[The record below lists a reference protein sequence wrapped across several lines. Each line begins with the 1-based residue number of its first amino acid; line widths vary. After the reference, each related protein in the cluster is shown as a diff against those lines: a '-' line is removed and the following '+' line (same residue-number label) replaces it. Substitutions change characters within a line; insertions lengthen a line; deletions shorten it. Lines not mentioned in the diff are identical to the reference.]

1 MILSSNLIR
10 WKMFLASAL
19 LLGAWAGAAGG
30 GGVGATAGGVQS
42 AVRRTSEPRGTASE
56 VVMPFRIGEKLEYRV
71 AWANL
76 ANAGLLE
83 LSVPERR
90 DLLGWGTWHFR
101 ATAHTSSL
109 MRALMAVDDQFDSY
123 SDTATLESRQYETYL
138 NEMGTKQ
145 NQILH
150 FLPQGQAARGNFAG
164 IVVAAGTR
172 DPLGASY
179 VLRGVDWPCI
189 KEFRMPV
196 FDGQDLYE
204 LRARLDAPSET
215 VAVDAGNFDA
225 AKISIHL
232 FQREREVSGMNFFA
246 WLANDSRHTPVL
258 LEAEMPLGKFRVE
271 LVSALQ

>member
-1 MILSSNLIR
+1 MNLGWDIKLR
-10 WKMFLASAL
+10 RVFF
-19 LLGAWAGAAGG
+19 AAVVFCFGIG
-30 GGVGATAGGVQS
+30 PAVDGEMATIEWGTQS
-42 AVRRTSEPRGTASE
+42 AVRQTGKPDGDTRRE

-83 LSVPERR
+83 LSVAERR

-123 SDTATLESRQYETYL
+123 TDTATLESRQYETYL
-138 NEMGTKQ
+138 SEMGTKQ
-145 NQILH
+145 NQILR
-150 FLPQGQAARGNFAG
+150 FVPEGQKSRGNFAG
-164 IVVAAGTR
+164 IVVAQGTR

-179 VLRGVDWPCI
+179 VLRGIDWQRT

-204 LRARLDAPSET
+204 LRARVDVPSET
-215 VAVDAGNFDA
+215 VAVDAGIFQA

-232 FQREREVSGMNFFA
+232 FQREREVNGMKFFA
-246 WLANDSRHTPVL
+246 WLANDAKRTPVL
-258 LEAEMPLGKFRVE
+258 LEAEMPMGNFRVE
-271 LVSALQ
+271 LVSAVQ

>member
-1 MILSSNLIR
+1 MNLSSYVVR
-10 WKMFLASAL
+10 WKMLFAAAL
-19 LLGAWAGAAGG
+19 LFGIWAGAAGDDRVSG
-30 GGVGATAGGVQS
+30 TAGGFQS
-42 AVRRTSEPRGTASE
+42 AVRKISKPSATPSE

-83 LSVPERR
+83 LSVAERR

-123 SDTATLESRQYETYL
+123 TDTATLESRQYETYL
-138 NEMGTKQ
+138 SEMGTKQ

-150 FLPQGQAARGNFAG
+150 FLPEGQTARGNFAG
-164 IVVAAGTR
+164 IVVAPGTR
-172 DPLGASY
+172 DPLGAAY
-179 VLRGVDWPCI
+179 VLRGVDWQRT

-196 FDGQDLYE
+196 FDGEDLYE
-204 LRARLDAPSET
+204 LRARLDVPSEK

-232 FQREREVSGMNFFA
+232 FQREREVNGMKFVA
-246 WLANDSRHTPVL
+246 WLANDSRRTPVL
-258 LEAEMPLGKFRVE
+258 LEAAMPLGNFRVE
-271 LVSALQ
+271 LVSAVQ

>member
-1 MILSSNLIR
+1 MNLSRHLVR
-10 WKMFLASAL
+10 WKMHFAAAL
-19 LLGAWAGAAGG
+19 FLGAWAGAAGDAR
-30 GGVGATAGGVQS
+30 VRATAGGVQS
-42 AVRRTSEPRGTASE
+42 AVQKTSKSSATPNE

-83 LSVPERR
+83 LSVAERR
-90 DLLGWGTWHFR
+90 DLLGWATWHFR
-101 ATAHTSSL
+101 ATAHTSGL

-123 SDTATLESRQYETYL
+123 TDTGTLESRQYEMYL

-150 FLPQGQAARGNFAG
+150 FVLQGQTARGNFAG
-164 IVVAAGTR
+164 IVVAPGTG

-179 VLRGVDWPCI
+179 VLRGVDWQRT

-196 FDGQDLYE
+196 FDGEDLYE
-204 LRARLDAPSET
+204 LRARLDVASET

-232 FQREREVSGMNFFA
+232 FQHEREVIGMKFFA
-246 WLANDSRHTPVL
+246 WLANEARHTPVF

-271 LVSALQ
+271 LVSAVQ